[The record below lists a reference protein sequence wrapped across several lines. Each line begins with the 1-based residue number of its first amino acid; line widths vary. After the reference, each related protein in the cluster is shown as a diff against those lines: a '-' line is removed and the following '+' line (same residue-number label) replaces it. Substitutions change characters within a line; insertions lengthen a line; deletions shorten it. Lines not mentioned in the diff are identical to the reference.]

1 MSKEKHS
8 ERDVREGATDTLIA
22 RLDRVE
28 RSPEAE
34 RLRARTYELL
44 AIEPGAR
51 VVDVGCGAG
60 RAVAEL
66 AGRGARVTGVDAD
79 ERMVAV
85 ARERWPGADIRVADV
100 GRLPF
105 GDATVHGYR
114 ADKVLHELPDPAGA
128 LAEARRVLAPGGRVV
143 LVGQDWEALVVDAD
157 DAALTSTIVRARASL
172 VPSPRAA
179 RGQRG
184 LLLDAGLGDVTTE
197 AHTTVL
203 TGPETLPLLT
213 GLAEAACAAGAITRD
228 QAGAWCAEQR
238 ERARADRL
246 LLAVPLFLTAGTA
259 R

>member
-8 ERDVREGATDTLIA
+8 ERDVREGATDALIA
-22 RLDRVE
+22 RLDRAE
-28 RSPEAE
+28 RSSEAE
-34 RLRARTYELL
+34 RSRARTYELL
-44 AIEPGAR
+44 AIEPDAR
-51 VVDVGCGAG
+51 VVDVGGGAG
-60 RAVAEL
+60 QAVAEL
-66 AGRGARVTGVDAD
+66 ARRGVRVTGVDAD

-157 DAALTSTIVRARASL
+157 DAALTSTIVRARVSL
-172 VPSPRAA
+172 IPSPRAA

-184 LLLDAGLGDVTTE
+184 LLLDAGLSEVTAE
-197 AHTTVL
+197 APTTVL
-203 TGPETLPLLT
+203 TGSEALPLLT
-213 GLAEAACAAGAITRD
+213 GLAEAACASGAISRD
-228 QAGAWCAEQR
+228 QAGTWCAEQR
-238 ERARADRL
+238 ERARADRRF
-246 LLAVPLFLTAGTA
+246 LAVPLFLAAGTA
-259 R
+259 K